1 MKWTSSQVSSPS
13 SHISP
18 YSLCSK
24 HKAMKDKVWK
34 EKTNLKR
41 YRQTQKEEK
50 ISFWITQSSEEG
62 WSHGLAGHS
71 RKEPGSFGVTE
82 AKCPRKGWWK
92 QANCPKTGSD
102 SPRRCRMREVGPRLP
117 TRNWSRF
124 CEWLCNVLILTVGQE
139 TPGNHHKP
147 GCGLRVLGGRI
158 HKAFQLDAREREQN
172 KKPSVESEPANFP
185 EYT

>member
-1 MKWTSSQVSSPS
+1 MKWTSSQVGSPS

-24 HKAMKDKVWK
+24 YKAMKDKVWK
-34 EKTNLKR
+34 EKTSLKR

-50 ISFWITQSSEEG
+50 ISLWITQSSEEG
-62 WSHGLAGHS
+62 GSHGLAGHS

-102 SPRRCRMREVGPRLP
+102 SPRRCRMREVGPSSQQGTDPSSVSDSAMFLFSLWGRRL
-117 TRNWSRF
+117 
-124 CEWLCNVLILTVGQE
+124 QE
-139 TPGNHHKP
+139 TIINLAVDWGR
-147 GCGLRVLGGRI
+147 RVLGGST
-158 HKAFQLDAREREQN
+158 HKAFQLVAREREQN
-172 KKPSVESEPANFP
+172 KKPPV
-185 EYT
+185 